1 MQHITAFIW
10 WSSIIC
16 LDKKEGLA
24 RCADT
29 LCTCLQETAK
39 SVIEDDS
46 FYTLSLLKRGV
57 CHGFAPQTFVC
68 CICNCSLSKEGAISA
83 IRLFSCGHAT
93 HLQCESEQSRSSS
106 RESKDGCP
114 VCLSTS
120 NTQAQN
126 RSPMVD
132 NGLVKFSGAEHE
144 VSHGIHQTHEVD
156 HAERSRGLQHMSR
169 YEILSNL
176 QKGQKSF
183 HIETVPP
190 LKLAP
195 PAIYHEKI
203 QKRTTSV
210 GEPSKHLVRSQN
222 PRKIWQMKEQK
233 SSVFRELL
241 PSLTS

>member
-132 NGLVKFSGAEHE
+132 NGLVKFSGAQHE

-169 YEILSNL
+169 
-176 QKGQKSF
+176 
-183 HIETVPP
+183 V
-190 LKLAP
+190 
-195 PAIYHEKI
+195 
-203 QKRTTSV
+203 
-210 GEPSKHLVRSQN
+210 
-222 PRKIWQMKEQK
+222 
-233 SSVFRELL
+233 
-241 PSLTS
+241 

>member
-1 MQHITAFIW
+1 MRNIKQLEGLVQHITAFIW

-24 RCADT
+24 RSDI
-29 LCTCLQETAK
+29 LRTCLQETAK

-120 NTQAQN
+120 NTQARN
-126 RSPMVD
+126 RSHMVD
-132 NGLVKFSGAEHE
+132 NELVKFSGTEQE

-169 YEILSNL
+169 
-176 QKGQKSF
+176 
-183 HIETVPP
+183 V
-190 LKLAP
+190 
-195 PAIYHEKI
+195 
-203 QKRTTSV
+203 
-210 GEPSKHLVRSQN
+210 
-222 PRKIWQMKEQK
+222 
-233 SSVFRELL
+233 
-241 PSLTS
+241 